1 MKRLTSTLIAGSF
14 VIAVAGAHASRD
26 EGFTRA
32 LDTITGADIAAH
44 VETLSSDAYEGR
56 MPATRGEEKTLAY
69 LQAQFKKLGISPM
82 PDGSY
87 LQKVPLVKKTIRPSA
102 TRLVVDAKGTVT
114 PLVLGESM
122 TAKTGSTVE
131 HVTIDRSELVFV
143 GFGIVAD
150 EQGWNDYA
158 GIDMKGKTAVIL
170 IQDPRGAADSLYF
183 KGRALSHYGT
193 GLQKSETAARRG
205 ARGVVFVH
213 DQDAIGYPF
222 PVIASNA
229 KRPSFERVRGPE
241 SAPVPAFSATIS
253 KDIASTILAGVGRDY
268 ATLVEA
274 ASQKG
279 FRAIPLGATL
289 SGEISTKLEYSTTH
303 NVVGLIPGRDRP
315 DEFVVYTA
323 HWDHVGIGAAVDGD
337 SIYNGAVDNATGT
350 AAILELAQA
359 YRALPERPARSIVF
373 IATAA
378 EEQGLLGAYHYA
390 DHPVF
395 PLAQTMAVINMD
407 ALFPFGEFNGMTV
420 VAMGSSELEE
430 YLDGA
435 AKKEGRKLQ
444 PDSTPEHGA
453 FFRSDHYP
461 FVKKGV
467 PAIFAV
473 GGPLDDPAPSA
484 EMLARFEKYMSAGY
498 HHPNDEFGDDWDLRG
513 VTGDVRIYFRAG
525 YAIANDT
532 RVPNWYAGS
541 EFRALRD
548 KQRAAP

>member
-1 MKRLTSTLIAGSF
+1 MKRLIPILPI
-14 VIAVAGAHASRD
+14 VLAVAVLASSSHSSGDAR
-26 EGFTRA
+26 TRG
-32 LDTITGADIAAH
+32 LNTITGDDIAAH
-44 VETLSSDAYEGR
+44 VRVLASDEYEGR
-56 MPATRGEEKTLAY
+56 LPATRGEEKTLAY
-69 LQAQFKKLGISPM
+69 ITERFRSFGISPQ

-87 LQKVPLVKKTIRPSA
+87 VQKVPLVKKSIDADA
-102 TRLVVDAKGTVT
+102 TRLVVAGQGKETT
-114 PLVLGESM
+114 LVLGENM
-122 TAKTGSTVE
+122 TAKTGGAVERVTVA
-131 HVTIDRSELVFV
+131 RSELVFA
-143 GFGIVAD
+143 GFGIVAED
-150 EQGWNDYA
+150 LGWNDYA
-158 GIDMKGKTAVIL
+158 GVDVTGKTVVLL

-193 GLQKSETAARRG
+193 GIHKSETAARKG
-205 ARGVVFVH
+205 ARGVIFIH

-222 PVIASNA
+222 AAIAANA

-241 SAPVPAFSATIS
+241 SAPIPEFTATIS
-253 KDIASTILAGVGRDY
+253 KDLAAEMFASAGQDL
-268 ATLVEA
+268 ATLTEA

-279 FRAIPLGATL
+279 FRARPVGLSL
-289 SGEISTKLEYSTTH
+289 SGEIATELEYSTSH
-303 NVVGLIPGRDRP
+303 NVVGYIPGRDRP

-350 AAILELAQA
+350 AALLELAQA
-359 YRALPERPARSIVF
+359 YRALPAAPSRSVVF

-395 PLAQTMAVINMD
+395 PLANTIAVINMD

-420 VAMGSSELEE
+420 VALGSSELEE
-430 YLDGA
+430 YMEA
-435 AKKEGRKLQ
+435 AASELGRKLQ
-444 PDSTPEHGA
+444 TDPSPEFGA

-461 FVKKGV
+461 FAKKGV

-473 GGPLDDPAPSA
+473 GGPLDTPEPSA
-484 EMLARFEKYMSAGY
+484 EMLERFNKYMSAGY
-498 HHPNDEFGDDWDLRG
+498 HHPEDEYRDDWDLRG
-513 VTGDVRIYFRAG
+513 VTGDVKIYFLTG

-532 RVPNWYAGS
+532 RVPNWYPDS

-548 KQRAAP
+548 RQRQAR